1 MEILNCEYKNNNL
14 EIKKDKENLG
24 SIVGDIQV
32 NFYQLDEDLEKFYI
46 LENMK
51 IFANRSKSVG
61 KIWNP
66 NMEKAELIKNIVL
79 QSNPGIPSNINL
91 EIENKKL
98 RVDYFCIKSIS
109 NDIIRL
115 LKTIVD
121 KKDYQKILVEL
132 FDQNNLN
139 RSIDDKKKDSSLNLK
154 QISDKFNNV
163 EEISFELSDK
173 KDENFEINN
182 ILLFY
187 FFYKLL
193 FPKVNSIIINLDLIQ
208 LSEKYNQLKNPYNF
222 DDNKMLLCY
231 QMKLWQN

>member
-98 RVDYFCIKSIS
+98 RVDYFCVKSIS

-132 FDQNNLN
+132 IEQSNLN

-154 QISDKFNNV
+154 QI
-163 EEISFELSDK
+163 
-173 KDENFEINN
+173 
-182 ILLFY
+182 
-187 FFYKLL
+187 
-193 FPKVNSIIINLDLIQ
+193 
-208 LSEKYNQLKNPYNF
+208 
-222 DDNKMLLCY
+222 
-231 QMKLWQN
+231 